1 MNEPR
6 APFPSHTS
14 SAAKMSPGGFRIP
27 PQDAENEKALLG
39 SIMLK
44 PGALYEIE
52 DLVNADSFY
61 AVKHRIITEAMMD
74 LHRKNEPIDLLS
86 LASRLSEKKQ
96 LENVGGRTYLA
107 ELVNLVPSASN
118 LTHYAGIVQKKYIL
132 RKLIEAAD
140 TIGELGYN
148 ESADIGETLDSAE
161 KKIFGIAS
169 LTSSR
174 NYTSLKDG
182 LGEAFERLDRLHK
195 TKGGIRGVP
204 TGFKRLDN
212 LLSGLQNSD
221 LVILAARPSVGKTSL
236 AIDIARNA
244 ASRHDCPV
252 GIFSLET
259 SGQQLVDKMLSAE
272 SRVDAWK
279 LRTGTVRDEDFEHIQ
294 SALDRLSKAPIFIN
308 DTPGNTLL
316 QIRSVARRLKS
327 EHKIRLIIVD
337 YLQLVTPPRNYESMV
352 QQVTEISRGLKGIAR
367 ELDVPVLALSQLSRA
382 VEQRRDRPRLS
393 DLRDSGA
400 LEQDADVVMFIHRE
414 DRYKDAEERNNIAE
428 ILVEKHRNGPLGKVE
443 LYFDEKRTTFTEIE
457 ENVRG
462 ETTAAKDG
470 VVADGA
476 ELADEDF

>member
-14 SAAKMSPGGFRIP
+14 SATKMSPGGFRIP

-86 LASRLSEKKQ
+86 LASRLAEKKQ
-96 LENVGGRTYLA
+96 LDTVGGRTYLA

-174 NYTSLKDG
+174 NYPSLKDG

-221 LVILAARPSVGKTSL
+221 LVILAAR
-236 AIDIARNA
+236 
-244 ASRHDCPV
+244 
-252 GIFSLET
+252 
-259 SGQQLVDKMLSAE
+259 
-272 SRVDAWK
+272 
-279 LRTGTVRDEDFEHIQ
+279 
-294 SALDRLSKAPIFIN
+294 LSKAPIFIN
-308 DTPGNTLL
+308 DTPGNPLL

-414 DRYKDAEERNNIAE
+414 DRYKEAEER
-428 ILVEKHRNGPLGKVE
+428 
-443 LYFDEKRTTFTEIE
+443 
-457 ENVRG
+457 
-462 ETTAAKDG
+462 
-470 VVADGA
+470 
-476 ELADEDF
+476 

>member
-1 MNEPR
+1 MNDFR
-6 APFPSHTS
+6 ASQNTSIPS
-14 SAAKMSPGGFRIP
+14 GIRLP
-27 PQDAENEKALLG
+27 PQDIENEKALLG
-39 SIMLK
+39 AVMLK
-44 PGALYEIE
+44 TGALYEIE
-52 DLVNADSFY
+52 DLISDESFY
-61 AVKHRIITEAMMD
+61 AIKHRIICEAMRD

-86 LASRLSEKKQ
+86 VASRLSEKKQ
-96 LENVGGRTYLA
+96 LDAVGGRTYLA

-118 LTHYAGIVQKKYIL
+118 LVYHAEVVQRKYIL

-148 ESADIGETLDSAE
+148 EVADIGEILDSAE
-161 KKIFGIAS
+161 KKIFGVAR

-195 TKGGIRGVP
+195 SDQKIRGVP
-204 TGFKRLDN
+204 TGFRRLDN

-236 AIDIARNA
+236 AMDIARNA
-244 ASRHDCPV
+244 ASRHNIPV

-272 SRVDAWK
+272 ARVDAWK

-294 SALDRLSKAPIFIN
+294 HALDRLSKAPIFIN

-327 EHKIRLIIVD
+327 EHNVRLIVVD

-367 ELDVPVLALSQLSRA
+367 ELDIPVLALSQLSRA

-414 DRYKDAEERNNIAE
+414 DRYKDVEERNNIAE

-443 LYFDEKRTTFTEIE
+443 LYFDDKKTTFMEIE
-457 ENVRG
+457 ESGASEKEKATVSVENFG
-462 ETTAAKDG
+462 EATED
-470 VVADGA
+470 
-476 ELADEDF
+476 ENEPLADDF

>member
-1 MNEPR
+1 
-6 APFPSHTS
+6 
-14 SAAKMSPGGFRIP
+14 
-27 PQDAENEKALLG
+27 
-39 SIMLK
+39 
-44 PGALYEIE
+44 
-52 DLVNADSFY
+52 
-61 AVKHRIITEAMMD
+61 AMRD
-74 LHRKNEPIDLLS
+74 LHIKNEPIDILS
-86 LASRLSEKKQ
+86 VASRLSEKKQ
-96 LENVGGRTYLA
+96 LDAVGGRTYLA
-107 ELVNLVPSASN
+107 ELVSGVPSASN
-118 LTHYAGIVQKKYIL
+118 LVYYAEITQRKYIL

-148 ESADIGETLDSAE
+148 ESADIGEILDNAE
-161 KKIFGIAS
+161 RKIFGVAR

-174 NYTSLKDG
+174 NYASLKDE

-195 TKGGIRGVP
+195 SDNKIRGVP

-236 AIDIARNA
+236 AMDIARNA
-244 ASRHDCPV
+244 ASRYDIPV
-252 GIFSLET
+252 GVFSLET

-272 SRVDAWK
+272 ARVDAWK

-294 SALDRLSKAPIFIN
+294 HALDRLSKAPIFIN

-367 ELDVPVLALSQLSRA
+367 ELDIPVLALSQLSRA

-414 DRYKDAEERNNIAE
+414 DRYKDVEERNNIAE

-443 LYFDEKRTTFTEIE
+443 LYFDDKKTTFMEIE
-457 ENVRG
+457 EGSNFEKEKALVS
-462 ETTAAKDG
+462 T
-470 VVADGA
+470 DGA
-476 ELADEDF
+476 SEAEDGPLADDF

>member
-1 MNEPR
+1 MDDFR
-6 APFPSHTS
+6 AKTTTPL
-14 SAAKMSPGGFRIP
+14 SAIRLP
-27 PQDAENEKALLG
+27 PQDIENEKALLG

-44 PGALYEIE
+44 QGALYEIE
-52 DLVNADSFY
+52 DLVQQDSFY
-61 AVKHRIITEAMMD
+61 AIKHRILCEAMLD
-74 LHRKNEPIDLLS
+74 LHLKNEPIDILS
-86 LASRLSEKKQ
+86 VASRLSEKKQ
-96 LENVGGRTYLA
+96 LDAIGGRTYLA

-118 LTHYAGIVQKKYIL
+118 LVYYAEITQRKYIL

-148 ESADIGETLDSAE
+148 ESADIGEILDSAE
-161 KKIFGIAS
+161 KKIFGVAR

-174 NYTSLKDG
+174 NFTSLKDS

-195 TKGGIRGVP
+195 SDNKIRGVP

-236 AIDIARNA
+236 AMDIARNA
-244 ASRHDCPV
+244 ASRYDIPV
-252 GIFSLET
+252 GVFSLET
-259 SGQQLVDKMLSAE
+259 SAQQIVDKMLSAE
-272 SRVDAWK
+272 ARVDAWK

-294 SALDRLSKAPIFIN
+294 HALDRLSKAPIFIN

-327 EHKIRLIIVD
+327 EHKVRLLIVD

-367 ELDVPVLALSQLSRA
+367 ELDIPVLALSQLSRA

-414 DRYKDAEERNNIAE
+414 DRYKDIEERNNIAE

-443 LYFDEKRTTFTEIE
+443 LYFDDKKTTFMEIE
-457 ENVRG
+457 ESGNL
-462 ETTAAKDG
+462 EKEKSSEKIEEEEAPTD
-470 VVADGA
+470 
-476 ELADEDF
+476 DF